1 VFAAAAQGKGGPV
14 GSGGVDEDLRE
25 LEREAQRGDPEA
37 RLRLLAAW
45 RRAGRVDEERLNFA
59 ARLGDPVARMLLGTD
74 APAEE
79 DLMGWLESVREH
91 EPPWAVEV
99 ALRAAVT
106 GARASLPVFERERPE
121 DRGARQCVE
130 AAEAFVTCP
139 CTEHA
144 AKARSASGWQ
154 GRAASDRSRRASHL
168 PESDASRAE
177 RAAVHAAQAA
187 GFDQRDGRAFVTSVL
202 AFQNAS
208 GAAPPQVHDAAR
220 AALARWLLGA

>member
-1 VFAAAAQGKGGPV
+1 M
-14 GSGGVDEDLRE
+14 DEDLRE
-25 LEREAQRGDPEA
+25 LERAAGRDEPEA
-37 RLRLLAAW
+37 RVRLLAAR
-45 RRAGRVDEERLNFA
+45 RRAGRLDEERLDFA
-59 ARLGDPVARMLLGTD
+59 ARLGDPVSRALLGPD

-79 DLMGWLESVREH
+79 DLMGWLESVREL
-91 EPPWAVEV
+91 EPPWAIEA

-106 GARASLPVFERERPE
+106 GARAALPVFERERPE

-139 CTEHA
+139 CAEHA
-144 AKARSASGWQ
+144 AKALSASGWQ
-154 GRAASDRSRRASHL
+154 GRAASDRSRRTSHL

-187 GFDQRDGRAFVTSVL
+187 GFDQRDGRAFVISVL

-208 GAAPPQVHDAAR
+208 GAAPPEVRDACR